1 MHSSVYIT
9 VCIFILLFYFAKY
22 MSIEQIVYI
31 LVFKRFIVVI
41 IRYYKAQD
49 FINRNYLFKFIQYF
63 LIYLAI
69 TYLNSE
75 ISINIFIKIGL
86 IVISGI
92 DCFIDFNK
100 KNKIINY
107 LQKNV

>member
-1 MHSSVYIT
+1 
-9 VCIFILLFYFAKY
+9 

-31 LVFKRFIVVI
+31 FVLQRFIVLI

-63 LIYLAI
+63 FIYLVI

-75 ISINIFIKIGL
+75 FSINIFIKIGL

-92 DCFIDFNK
+92 DCLIDFNK
-100 KNKIINY
+100 K
-107 LQKNV
+107 